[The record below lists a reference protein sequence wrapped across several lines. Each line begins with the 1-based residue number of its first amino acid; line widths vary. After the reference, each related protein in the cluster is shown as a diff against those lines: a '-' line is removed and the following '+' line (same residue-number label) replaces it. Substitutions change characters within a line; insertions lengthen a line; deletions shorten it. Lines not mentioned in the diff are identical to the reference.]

1 MKKLIPVF
9 AFLFAT
15 GTASAQELAIASKGN
30 KVYIENTSKNDNAVK
45 TADELKERVGEWN
58 YWTVVNSPAEADFVL
73 AAETE
78 VSKGI
83 TATSWGGK
91 SYVLTGK
98 IKDKKGEVVWES
110 NSYKS
115 SPNGTNGFN
124 SSKAVVKKMIRD
136 LKKKFK
142 D

>member
-1 MKKLIPVF
+1 MKHFILGF
-9 AFLFAT
+9 AFSLAI
-15 GTASAQELAIASKGN
+15 GMAGAQDLSIASKGK
-30 KVYIENTSKNDNAVK
+30 KVYVENTSKNDNAVK
-45 TADELKERVGEWN
+45 TAGELKERLGEWS
-58 YWTVVNSPAEADFVL
+58 YWTVVSSPAEADFVL

-78 VSKGI
+78 ISKGI

-91 SYVLTGK
+91 SYILTGK

-110 NSYKS
+110 DSYKS

-124 SSKAVVKKMIRD
+124 SSTAVVKKMMRD